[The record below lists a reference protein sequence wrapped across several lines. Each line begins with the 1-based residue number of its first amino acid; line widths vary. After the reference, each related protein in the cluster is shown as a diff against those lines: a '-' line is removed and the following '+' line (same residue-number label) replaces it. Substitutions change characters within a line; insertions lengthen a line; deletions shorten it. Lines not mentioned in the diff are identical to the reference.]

1 MEVEK
6 INVRERE
13 REEEEMATYFH
24 VRLGMNTAMVQQL
37 LSYFRSVCQ
46 FKLSA
51 CDHIKEEYI

>member
-13 REEEEMATYFH
+13 RDEEEEMATYFH

-37 LSYFRSVCQ
+37 LSYFRSVCL
-46 FKLSA
+46 FELSA
-51 CDHIKEEYI
+51 CDHI